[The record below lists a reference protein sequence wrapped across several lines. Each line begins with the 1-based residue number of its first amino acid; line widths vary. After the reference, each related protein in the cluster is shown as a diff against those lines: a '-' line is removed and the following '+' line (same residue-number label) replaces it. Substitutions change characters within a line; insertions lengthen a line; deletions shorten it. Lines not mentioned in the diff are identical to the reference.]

1 MSQFKKI
8 LLIEDDSFISELYT
22 RALKKAGYDI
32 DAVIN
37 GPKGLEMAK
46 SGKYDLVLLDI
57 MIPDMTG
64 IEVLDK
70 IRGQDRNA
78 LPNTKI
84 IVTTNLDQ
92 DDKSRAAMEQ
102 QADGYLIKADVTPRT
117 LVKFIHQLEEFGKI
131 STDTDADEP
140 KEKS

>member
-1 MSQFKKI
+1 VSKFKKI
-8 LLIEDDSFISELYT
+8 LLIEDDSFISELYA
-22 RALKKAGYDI
+22 RALKKADYDV

-37 GPKGLEMAK
+37 GPDGLKLAK
-46 SGKYDLVLLDI
+46 SGKYDLILLDI

-64 IEVLDK
+64 IEVLDN
-70 IRGQDRNA
+70 IRGQDNNA

-92 DDKSRAAMEQ
+92 DDQSRIAMEQ

-117 LVKFIHQLEEFGKI
+117 LVKFIAQLEEFGKI
-131 STDTDADEP
+131 VPDDST
-140 KEKS
+140 EK